1 MDKKYSKDEIYNKLC
16 EILSEEFE
24 IDNSLM
30 SGEANLFTDL
40 ELDSIDVVDLA
51 VRLQQFTEKRISPE
65 EFKQIKT
72 MNDVTEA
79 IYSLIE

>member
-16 EILSEEFE
+16 EILTTEFE
-24 IDNSLM
+24 IDSSLM
-30 SGEANLFTDL
+30 NGEANLFTDL
-40 ELDSIDVVDLA
+40 ELDSIDAVDLA

-65 EFKQIKT
+65 EFKQIRT

-79 IYSLIE
+79 VYSLID

>member
-16 EILSEEFE
+16 EILSAEFE
-24 IDNSLM
+24 IEPSLM
-30 SGEANLFTDL
+30 DSEANLFTDL
-40 ELDSIDVVDLA
+40 ELDSIDAVDLA
-51 VRLQQFTEKRISPE
+51 VRLQQFTKKRISPE

-79 IYSLIE
+79 IYALQD

>member
-79 IYSLIE
+79 IYSLID